1 MAYLLA
7 DASSDISRLMALVQQ
22 LGSEEAPRLQHLPL
36 CTSSFYHHQNRNK
49 ADNRYFA
56 FSPKG
61 ATCEVILYLCS
72 PCGVFWRPTKPPKT
86 PANSPGEQVS
96 LSTPHRTATSVCPEQ
111 KSSSPRG
118 SESSKALGLA
128 GFTRS
133 TASRRCAHTR
143 VPRGLSSVPC
153 TCICQ
158 EQGRAKTPAVE
169 AGAKDCS

>member
-36 CTSSFYHHQNRNK
+36 CTGSFYHHQNRNK

-86 PANSPGEQVS
+86 PANSPGEQGFPQHPA
-96 LSTPHRTATSVCPEQ
+96 PHSHLRLP
-111 KSSSPRG
+111 
-118 SESSKALGLA
+118 
-128 GFTRS
+128 
-133 TASRRCAHTR
+133 
-143 VPRGLSSVPC
+143 
-153 TCICQ
+153 
-158 EQGRAKTPAVE
+158 RAKVQLPTR
-169 AGAKDCS
+169 K